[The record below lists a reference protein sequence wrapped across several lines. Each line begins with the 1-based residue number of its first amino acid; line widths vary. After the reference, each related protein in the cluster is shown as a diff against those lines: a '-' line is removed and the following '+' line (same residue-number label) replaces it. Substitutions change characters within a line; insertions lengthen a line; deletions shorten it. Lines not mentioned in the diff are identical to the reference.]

1 MDFSGQIVYWR
12 DFPKE
17 KTFRVMI
24 FYMKVNK
31 QALVLIYYSFVEGAS
46 SFLHAWYGSLLL
58 DFVVSISSSR
68 LNQLW

>member
-46 SFLHAWYGSLLL
+46 NFPHAWYGSLLL
-58 DFVVSISSSR
+58 DVVISISSSR
-68 LNQLW
+68 LNQL